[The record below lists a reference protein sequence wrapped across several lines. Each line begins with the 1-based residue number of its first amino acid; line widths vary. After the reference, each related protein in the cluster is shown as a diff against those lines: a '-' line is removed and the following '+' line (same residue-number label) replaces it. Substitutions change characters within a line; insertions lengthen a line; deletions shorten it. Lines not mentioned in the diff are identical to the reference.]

1 MTTVAE
7 EEQREAELDR
17 LYFGRARDRQF
28 EGLGSAQKAG
38 TSAGASK
45 QNKKKARGKGK
56 AATTQE
62 DEKVA
67 GGDGWEGSFFFL
79 QLADTQLGFYNDN
92 QVPFLFYYY
101 YFAAFIFICFIL
113 FF

>member
-28 EGLGSAQKAG
+28 EGLGSAQKPG

-45 QNKKKARGKGK
+45 QNKKKTRGKGK

>member
-38 TSAGASK
+38 PSAGASK
-45 QNKKKARGKGK
+45 QNKKKTRGKGK
-56 AATTQE
+56 

-67 GGDGWEGSFFFL
+67 AGVDGWEGSFFFL

-92 QVPFLFYYY
+92 QVPFF
-101 YFAAFIFICFIL
+101 
-113 FF
+113 